1 MQIIMVKY
9 GNGKV
14 KVLPKQQ
21 VNRFIKNLTYKEKEN
36 LQKIECSQKDYVQIW
51 LNAIMESDQETREL
65 KEIEK
70 ELENEEIE

>member
-1 MQIIMVKY
+1 MVKY